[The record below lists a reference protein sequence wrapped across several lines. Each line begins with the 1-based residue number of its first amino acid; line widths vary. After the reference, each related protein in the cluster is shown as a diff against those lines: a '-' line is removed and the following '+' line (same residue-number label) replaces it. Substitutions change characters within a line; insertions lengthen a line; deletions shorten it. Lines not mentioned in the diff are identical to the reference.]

1 MYVCGRLVLAV
12 VNWSVTP
19 TDAVCSVILDVR
31 VSLLE
36 MKTKWRVERK
46 IWWPDENE
54 IMQQQ
59 GSYEGQIMKNSMPQE
74 GGFCLYCVVVKRCQ
88 NSWQHCF

>member
-1 MYVCGRLVLAV
+1 VTGLAVKCLCVYACVCASVYVCGRLVLAV

-36 MKTKWRVERK
+36 MKTKWCVE
-46 IWWPDENE
+46 
-54 IMQQQ
+54 
-59 GSYEGQIMKNSMPQE
+59 
-74 GGFCLYCVVVKRCQ
+74 
-88 NSWQHCF
+88 

>member
-1 MYVCGRLVLAV
+1 MSWRSNYEYVSGLPWYVYVCVCGRLVSAV

-19 TDAVCSVILDVR
+19 TVALCSVILDVR

-36 MKTKWRVERK
+36 MKTECCVERK

-54 IMQQQ
+54 
-59 GSYEGQIMKNSMPQE
+59 
-74 GGFCLYCVVVKRCQ
+74 R
-88 NSWQHCF
+88 